1 MRTISIIGAGHS
13 GLLLGLGLLE
23 HGYDVTIIS
32 DRTPGQVRRGFV
44 PSSAGISPDA
54 QAFERELGVNFWDDV
69 LVPSDGVHFEMIVPG
84 GTVALSIDG
93 PWNPEK
99 ISWQAVDL
107 RLKCARWAEEF
118 QRRGGNLVIQDA
130 RLENIEAY
138 ASASDL
144 TIVAA
149 GKGDISGLFE
159 RDQERSVY
167 TEAQRHLAMVV
178 VDGHPAW
185 AESVG
190 FECMYFAAHAGA
202 GEIFGTH
209 FLNTTERD
217 SVFMIFEAVP
227 GGPIDRFDD
236 ATDPEEI
243 LKRCK
248 EVLQDIA
255 PDQYALA
262 RNARLADPASAI
274 RGRITP
280 GVRRPVATL
289 PSGAQV
295 LGLGDVLSLKD
306 PVSGQGSNSA
316 AKGARH
322 YLHRIVERDSR
333 PFDAE
338 WMSDVWET
346 FWQDYEQY
354 AYTFTNSLLD
364 PPSQSQLALF
374 TAAQE
379 QKDLAERIFG
389 NFSHPPNAFPW
400 FFDPVEAGRVI
411 EGAATAPPVG
421 VGD

>member
-23 HGYDVTIIS
+23 RGYDVTIIS
-32 DRTPGQVRRGFV
+32 DRTPGQIRRGFV

-54 QAFERELGVNFWDDV
+54 QDFERELGVNFWDDV
-69 LVPSDGVHFEMIVPG
+69 LVPSDGVHFEVIAPG
-84 GTVALSIDG
+84 GDVLLSIDG
-93 PWNPEK
+93 PWNPEN

-118 QRRGGNLVIQDA
+118 QRRGGNLVIQA
-130 RLENIEAY
+130 ANLENIEAY
-138 ASASDL
+138 ASVSDL

-149 GKGDISGLFE
+149 GKGEIAGLFE
-159 RDQERSVY
+159 RDPDRSVY
-167 TEAQRHLAMVV
+167 TEAQRHLAMVI

-185 AESVG
+185 AESTG
-190 FECMYFAAHAGA
+190 FECMYFAAHAGV

-217 SVFMIFEAVP
+217 AVFMIFEAVP

-236 ATDPEEI
+236 VTEPERILERCKEI
-243 LKRCK
+243 LK
-248 EVLQDIA
+248 DIA

-262 RNARLADPASAI
+262 RDAQLADPASAI

-289 PSGAQV
+289 PSGARV

-306 PVSGQGSNSA
+306 PVSGQGANSA

-322 YLHRIVERDSR
+322 YLHRIAERGKQ

-346 FWQDYEQY
+346 FWQDYERY

-374 TAAQE
+374 AAAQGR
-379 QKDLAERIFG
+379 KDLAAKIFG

-400 FFDPVEAGRVI
+400 LFDPVEAGRVI
-411 EGAATAPPVG
+411 DSHGIAPTVAAAE
-421 VGD
+421 